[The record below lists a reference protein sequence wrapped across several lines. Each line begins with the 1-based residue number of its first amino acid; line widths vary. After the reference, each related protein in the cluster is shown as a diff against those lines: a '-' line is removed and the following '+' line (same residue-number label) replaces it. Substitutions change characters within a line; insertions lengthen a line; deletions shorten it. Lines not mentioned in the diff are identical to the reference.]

1 MRVQID
7 DERSLNSISSV
18 ALATYLEQRDWVRAG
33 EITDR
38 STVYTKAVHG
48 KQRGIHVPVRD
59 TFPDHADSVAQ
70 AIAVLSDAEQR
81 SELEIFHTL
90 AGTGADTVTIT
101 ALHAAVQPGLSLH
114 DAGHLISNGY
124 TLLASAARSAEKTRP
139 AYRGPMST
147 DVTHF
152 LRSISL
158 APISSEAFELTLFS
172 PVPPLYG
179 QPRLLNGNGN
189 AGSSTD
195 PFSRR
200 VVSRLASGLRA
211 MEQAITEFK
220 TRDDS
225 APFDGAVPSGVSANL
240 CSAVLGL
247 VELSGEVGDG
257 MSVDLHWAATRPQN
271 GNQFV
276 SIPFSTHDTEIIR
289 AAGDRLRSRASFT
302 DEHVVADVVRL
313 EREPEEFDGH
323 AQLLAEIDD
332 QSRRLSVTFDPTD
345 FNAVIA
351 AFRERRRIELD
362 GDLHPVGRGY
372 ELRNP
377 SNVRLLEESE

>member
-1 MRVQID
+1 MRVRID

-18 ALATYLEQRDWVRAG
+18 ALATYLEQRGWVRAG

-38 STVYTKAVHG
+38 STVYTKAAHG

-101 ALHAAVQPGLSLH
+101 ALHAAAQPGLSLH

-147 DVTHF
+147 EVTHF

-158 APISSEAFELTLFS
+158 APISSEAFELILFS
-172 PVPPLYG
+172 PVSPSYG

-189 AGSSTD
+189 AGSSAD

-200 VVSRLASGLRA
+200 AVSQLASGLRA

-225 APFDGAVPSGVSANL
+225 APFDNAVSSGVSANL

-247 VELSGEVGDG
+247 VELSRDVGNG
-257 MSVDLHWAATRPQN
+257 ISVDLYWAATRPVN
-271 GNQFV
+271 GSQLV
-276 SIPFSTHDTEIIR
+276 SIPFSTHDADILRT
-289 AAGDRLRSRASFT
+289 AGEYLRTNAPHLDARI
-302 DEHVVADVVRL
+302 VAEVVRL
-313 EREPEEFDGH
+313 EREPDEFGGR
-323 AQLLAEIDD
+323 ATLLADVDDRTRRVEVKFVEMDYELAIKAHDQKLVVEI
-332 QSRRLSVTFDPTD
+332 
-345 FNAVIA
+345 
-351 AFRERRRIELD
+351 D
-362 GDLHPVGRGY
+362 GDLHPAGRGY

-377 SNVRLLEESE
+377 RNVRLLEESE